1 VNAPRF
7 IDICL
12 TIMFVILA
20 MVAVWQVQEFPFE
33 DQLYPYTGSG
43 IIIFFI
49 SIYVLRLIRE
59 SKSWKSEEVDP
70 NHALSLQELS
80 SLLPIAA
87 AITLLIIG
95 VFLLGHLITVPLFI
109 FFYMLLRG
117 EKWWVGLIGATV
129 LFVFMWGLIINVM
142 ELAMPRPLID
152 DIFDLLDL

>member
-20 MVAVWQVQEFPFE
+20 IVAIWQVQEFPFE

-49 SIYVLRLIRE
+49 SIYTLRLIKESRSWNSDEKNRE
-59 SKSWKSEEVDP
+59 
-70 NHALSLQELS
+70 HALSLQELS
-80 SLLPIAA
+80 SLFPIAG
-87 AITLLIIG
+87 AIALLVIG

-109 FFYMLLRG
+109 FFYMLSRG
-117 EKWWVGLIGATV
+117 EKWWVGLIGAAL
-129 LFVFMWGLIINVM
+129 LFAFIWGLLINVM
-142 ELAMPRPLID
+142 ELAMPRALIED
-152 DIFDLLDL
+152 WFDL

>member
-1 VNAPRF
+1 
-7 IDICL
+7 
-12 TIMFVILA
+12 MFVILA

-95 VFLLGHLITVPLFI
+95 
-109 FFYMLLRG
+109 
-117 EKWWVGLIGATV
+117 
-129 LFVFMWGLIINVM
+129 
-142 ELAMPRPLID
+142 
-152 DIFDLLDL
+152 